1 MTRLERHQYMIEKLN
16 EEQWRPV
23 AVVSKNHRV
32 LLSLL
37 LLVPYLYLIQPD
49 RWLPGL
55 ILVILGETLQ
65 LWAAANLHKDT
76 NLAATGPYVLVRNPM
91 YCGRFLVILGF
102 LLRLSHLEFV
112 IPAYLILF
120 ALYVQPRV
128 LREEERLTRVLGESY
143 TEYCRHVN
151 RWLPLRAL
159 PGGRVASWSWLAVQ
173 RNHQLLVSAVAFAI
187 QLLMWARI
195 ALL

>member
-1 MTRLERHQYMIEKLN
+1 MIEKLN
-16 EEQWRPV
+16 DEQWRPV
-23 AVVSKNHRV
+23 AVASKNYRI
-32 LLSLL
+32 LLSLVL
-37 LLVPYLYLIQPD
+37 LAPYLYLIQPD

-55 ILVILGETLQ
+55 ALVILGETLQ

-76 NLAATGPYVLVRNPM
+76 SLAASGPYVLVRNPM

-102 LLRLSHLEFV
+102 LLRLNHLEFI

-128 LREEERLTRVLGESY
+128 LREEERLRGVLGKSY
-143 TEYCRHVN
+143 EEYCRQVN

-159 PGGRVASWSWLAVQ
+159 PGARVASWSWLAVQ
-173 RNHQLLVSAVAFAI
+173 RNHQLLVSAVAFVV
-187 QLLMWARI
+187 QVLKWARI